1 MATRPNSNVALPL
14 AVIAAVALSVV
25 LPFFWLGIPS
35 GHDFEVHFNSWVEVV
50 DHWKQGVL
58 YPHWAAMA
66 HYGYGEAR
74 FIFYPPISWKV
85 GAVLGMILPWKLVP
99 AAYIWIALSLAGVS
113 MFLLARRWL
122 SRPDAIFA
130 AAVYA
135 ANPYHLVIVYWRS
148 AMAELLAAAYL
159 PLLLLF
165 ILRSDSDADGPRV
178 VAPLGLLL
186 AIGWLTNVPSA
197 VMMNYSLALLV
208 LGVAISR
215 RTFSILAYG
224 ALAALLG
231 AALASFYL
239 VPVVHQQSWVNLG
252 QVLAPGVRPEDN
264 FLFTPIAGD
273 PDHYRFNLLVSTV
286 AVWQIAI
293 LAAALFLARQ
303 LRKQEPWWPLAAWSA
318 MAAVLMAKFTLP
330 LWTHLPELR
339 YVQLP
344 WRWLLCLNVPFAALV
359 VLATRRWWLRALVY
373 AAMLAV
379 VLLLWHRV
387 QVPWWDNVAD
397 LREMVDNQ
405 HDGPGYE
412 GTDEYVPVAAD
423 PYEIDQ
429 PAPRVLFQ
437 GKGHAELLVQG
448 WKSESRQVIAT
459 TTAPGKLVFRLF
471 NYPTWKVLVNGHAA
485 VTETAQTTGQLI
497 VPVAAG
503 ESHVQITFVEGWDR
517 TVGSGI
523 TIVALVLV
531 IFCMW
536 NSKRRSFRAPAG
548 RSETA

>member
-1 MATRPNSNVALPL
+1 MALRPNSSVALPV
-14 AVIAAVALSVV
+14 AVIAAVAFGVV
-25 LPFFWLGIPS
+25 LPFSWLGIPS

-74 FIFYPPISWKV
+74 FTFYPPISWKV
-85 GAVLGMILPWKLVP
+85 GAILGMILPWKLVP
-99 AAYIWIALSLAGVS
+99 GVYIWIALALSGVS

-122 SRPDAIFA
+122 PRNDAIYA
-130 AAVYA
+130 AAIYA

-159 PLLLLF
+159 PLLLLLIF
-165 ILRSDSDADGPRV
+165 RLDEDGPSV
-178 VAPLGLLL
+178 VAPLSLLL
-186 AIGWLTNVPSA
+186 AMGWLTNLPSA

-208 LGVAISR
+208 FCLAISR
-215 RTFSILAYG
+215 RSFSVIAY
-224 ALAALLG
+224 AAAAVVLG
-231 AALASFYL
+231 AALAAIYL
-239 VPVVHQQSWVNLG
+239 VPVFHQQTWVNLG
-252 QVLAPGVRPEDN
+252 QVLAPGVRPQDN
-264 FLFTPIAGD
+264 FLFTAIAGD
-273 PDHYRFNLLVSTV
+273 PDHDRFNLLASTV

-293 LAAALFLARQ
+293 AAAALFLARRW
-303 LRKQEPWWPLAAWSA
+303 RKQGPWWPLGAWSA
-318 MAAVLMAKFTLP
+318 MAAMLMARFTLP
-330 LWTHLPELR
+330 LWTQLPELR

-344 WRWLLCLNVPFAALV
+344 WRWLLCLNVPFALLV
-359 VLATRRWWLRALVY
+359 VLATRRWWLRAVVY
-373 AAMLAV
+373 AAMLAM

-387 QVPWWDNVAD
+387 QVPWWDAAAD

-429 PAPRVLFQ
+429 QAPKVSFQ
-437 GKGHAELLVQG
+437 GNGSAELQIQD

-459 TTAPGKLVFRLF
+459 TSAPGRLVCRLF
-471 NYPTWKVLVNGHAA
+471 NYPSWKVQVNGRAV
-485 VTETAQTTGQLI
+485 VTETTRTTGQLA

-503 ESHVQITFVEGWDR
+503 ESRVQITFVEGWDR
-517 TVGSGI
+517 TVGAAI
-523 TIVALVLV
+523 TVAALALV
-531 IFCMW
+531 IFW
-536 NSKRRSFRAPAG
+536 GWRSKISMAKIRSR
-548 RSETA
+548 TA